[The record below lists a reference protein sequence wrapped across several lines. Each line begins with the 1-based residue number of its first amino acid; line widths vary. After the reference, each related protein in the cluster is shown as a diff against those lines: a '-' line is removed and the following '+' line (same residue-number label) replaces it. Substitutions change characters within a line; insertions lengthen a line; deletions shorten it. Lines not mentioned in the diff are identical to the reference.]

1 MGDMDKCI
9 LFIFMEVKKEKKKKE
24 KKGRGGGEVS
34 VVWKEC
40 KSL

>member
-9 LFIFMEVKKEKKKKE
+9 LFIFMEVKKEKKKE